1 MLKLIALQVDNFA
14 GAIVLVIAILF
25 IFILFIT
32 LIRRYKRCPSDRILV
47 VYGKV
52 GGGQSA
58 KCIHGGAAFIFPVI
72 QDYQFMDLTPISI
85 EVNLVNAL
93 SKQNI
98 RVNVPS
104 RFTIGVSTEPG
115 IMQNAAERLLGLG
128 LQEIQE
134 LAKEII
140 FGQLRLVVAS
150 MDIEEINSD
159 RDKFLT
165 NISQSVES
173 ELKKVGLKLI
183 NVNITDIV
191 DESGYIEAL
200 GKEAAAHAINAA
212 RKSVAEKTRDGS
224 IGEANAVQD
233 ERTQVAELQAKA
245 KIGEANAMQTERTQ
259 VAAANAQA
267 KIGEANASQTERVQT
282 ASAVALAKIGEAEA
296 LKQERIKTSEAN
308 ALAIDGENKAK
319 ISIAESDALRR
330 EKEAEA
336 EKRAIASEK
345 VQAAKAL
352 EEAYAAEKLA
362 EMARAERVRS
372 TQLADIVVPAE
383 IDKKKVEID
392 AEAEAENIRRIA
404 KGQADAILLKAQAEA
419 QGLYEVLTKQAL
431 GLDQIVKAAGND
443 SKNAVLLLIADKLPE
458 LVKTQ
463 AEAIKNIKID
473 KITVWEGGTS
483 TDGKTSTSNF
493 ISGMYKSVPPLQE
506 MFNMAGMQLPDY
518 LKGKTLEEI
527 AEDTKKEQKPIQ
539 DKPKQKAIQE
549 EPKKKP
555 IQEDPKQKSDD
566 DDATKE

>member
-1 MLKLIALQVDNFA
+1 MLNFIILQSSPFA
-14 GAIVLVIAILF
+14 GLIGIGIAILF
-25 IFILFIT
+25 IFILIVAM
-32 LIRRYKRCPSDRILV
+32 IKRYKRCPSDRILV

-52 GGGQSA
+52 GGGESA

-72 QDYQFMDLTPISI
+72 QDYQFLDLTPISI

-115 IMQNAAERLLGLG
+115 IMQNAAERLLGLD
-128 LQEIQE
+128 QDSIQE
-134 LAKEII
+134 LAQEII

-212 RKSVAEKTRDGS
+212 RKSVAEKNRDGS

-233 ERTQVAELQAKA
+233 ERTQVA
-245 KIGEANAMQTERTQ
+245 
-259 VAAANAQA
+259 AANAQA
-267 KIGEANASQTERVQT
+267 VEGENTAKI
-282 ASAVALAKIGEAEA
+282 AVA
-296 LKQERIKTSEAN
+296 N
-308 ALAIDGENKAK
+308 
-319 ISIAESDALRR
+319 SDSLRR
-330 EKEAEA
+330 QREAEA
-336 EKRAIASEK
+336 ERVAIASEK
-345 VQAAKAL
+345 VQTAKAL
-352 EEAYAAEKLA
+352 EESYAAEQIA
-362 EMARAERVRS
+362 ETARAERERS
-372 TQLADIVVPAE
+372 SQMADVIVPAE

-404 KGQADAILLKAQAEA
+404 KGEADAILFKAQAEA
-419 QGLYEVLTKQAL
+419 QGLYEVLTKQAA
-431 GLDQIVKAAGND
+431 GFDQIVKAAGNN
-443 SKNAVLLLIADKLPE
+443 SQNAALLLIADKLPE

-473 KITVWEGGTS
+473 KVTVWENGGGK
-483 TDGKTSTSNF
+483 DGKSSTSNF

-518 LKGKTLEEI
+518 LKGKEI
-527 AEDTKKEQKPIQ
+527 SPESTTEVIETKDSISPKE
-539 DKPKQKAIQE
+539 
-549 EPKKKP
+549 
-555 IQEDPKQKSDD
+555 
-566 DDATKE
+566 

>member
-1 MLKLIALQVDNFA
+1 MALIFGV
-14 GAIVLVIAILF
+14 LF
-25 IFILFIT
+25 IFLFLIV

-58 KCIHGGAAFIFPVI
+58 KCIHGGAAFILPVI
-72 QDYQFMDLTPISI
+72 QDYEFLELTPISI

-128 LQEIQE
+128 QNEIQD
-134 LAKEII
+134 LAQEII

-150 MDIEEINSD
+150 MDIEEINND
-159 RDKFLT
+159 RDKFLA
-165 NISQSVES
+165 NISQSVET

-233 ERTQVAELQAKA
+233 ERTQVA
-245 KIGEANAMQTERTQ
+245 
-259 VAAANAQA
+259 AANAQA
-267 KIGEANASQTERVQT
+267 VEGENTAKI
-282 ASAVALAKIGEAEA
+282 AVA
-296 LKQERIKTSEAN
+296 N
-308 ALAIDGENKAK
+308 
-319 ISIAESDALRR
+319 SDSLRR
-330 EKEAEA
+330 QREAEA
-336 EKRAIASEK
+336 ERVAIASEK
-345 VQAAKAL
+345 VQSAKAL
-352 EEAYAAEKLA
+352 QESYAAEQEA
-362 EMARAERVRS
+362 ETARAERERS
-372 TQLADIVVPAE
+372 SQMADVIVPAE

-392 AEAEAENIRRIA
+392 AEAEAEKIRRRA
-404 KGQADAILLKAQAEA
+404 KGEADAILFKAQAEA
-419 QGLYEVLTKQAL
+419 QGLYEVLTKQAA
-431 GLDQIVKAAGND
+431 GLDQIVKAAGNN
-443 SKNAVLLLIADKLPE
+443 SKDAVLLLIADKLPE

-473 KITVWEGGTS
+473 KVTVWENGGGK
-483 TDGKTSTSNF
+483 DGKSSTANF
-493 ISGMYKSVPPLQE
+493 LSGMYQSVPPLQE

-518 LKGKTLEEI
+518 LKGKDLKEEVVK
-527 AEDTKKEQKPIQ
+527 TKNAPFKDDVDKSEHKE
-539 DKPKQKAIQE
+539 
-549 EPKKKP
+549 
-555 IQEDPKQKSDD
+555 
-566 DDATKE
+566 

>member
-1 MLKLIALQVDNFA
+1 
-14 GAIVLVIAILF
+14 
-25 IFILFIT
+25 
-32 LIRRYKRCPSDRILV
+32 

-52 GGGQSA
+52 GGGNSA
-58 KCIHGGAAFIFPVI
+58 RCIHGGAAFVWPVV
-72 QDYQFMDLTPISI
+72 QDYQFLDLTPISI

-128 LQEIQE
+128 QSEIQE
-134 LAKEII
+134 LAQEII

-165 NISQSVES
+165 NISKSVES

-212 RKSVAEKTRDGS
+212 RKSVAEKNRDGS

-233 ERTQVAELQAKA
+233 ERTQVA
-245 KIGEANAMQTERTQ
+245 
-259 VAAANAQA
+259 AANAQA
-267 KIGEANASQTERVQT
+267 VEGENI
-282 ASAVALAKIGEAEA
+282 AKINV
-296 LKQERIKTSEAN
+296 AN
-308 ALAIDGENKAK
+308 
-319 ISIAESDALRR
+319 SDSLRR
-330 EKEAEA
+330 QREAEA
-336 EKRAIASEK
+336 ERTAIAAEK
-345 VQAAKAL
+345 VQSAKAL
-352 EEAYAAEKLA
+352 EESYAAEKDA
-362 EMARAERVRS
+362 EIARADRERS
-372 TQLADIVVPAE
+372 SQMADIIVPAE

-404 KGQADAILLKAQAEA
+404 KGQADAILFKAQAEA
-419 QGLYEVLTKQAL
+419 QGLFEVLTKQAQ
-431 GLDQIVKAAGND
+431 GLDEIVKAAGNNPKD
-443 SKNAVLLLIADKLPE
+443 TVLLLVADKLPE

-473 KITVWEGGTS
+473 KITVLDSGSKTA
-483 TDGKTSTSNF
+483 DGKGSTANF

-506 MFNMAGMQLPDY
+506 MFNMAGMQLPEY
-518 LKGKTLEEI
+518 LKGKDVDAQDEKEEL
-527 AEDTKKEQKPIQ
+527 KKEV
-539 DKPKQKAIQE
+539 KAKISE
-549 EPKKKP
+549 E
-555 IQEDPKQKSDD
+555 E
-566 DDATKE
+566 

>member
-1 MLKLIALQVDNFA
+1 MLQIPLQLGGSA
-14 GAIVLVIAILF
+14 SLLAIGFAILF
-25 IFILFIT
+25 FFIIIISF
-32 LIRRYKRCPSDRILV
+32 IRRYKRCPSDRILV

-52 GGGQSA
+52 GTGNSA
-58 KCIHGGAAFIFPVI
+58 KCIHGGAAFIWPVI
-72 QDYQFMDLTPISI
+72 QDYEYLDLTPISI

-104 RFTIGVSTEPG
+104 RFTIGISTEPG
-115 IMQNAAERLLGLG
+115 IMQNAAERLLGQG
-128 LQEIQE
+128 MQEVQD

-212 RKSVAEKTRDGS
+212 RKSVAEKNRDGS

-233 ERTQVAELQAKA
+233 ERTQVA
-245 KIGEANAMQTERTQ
+245 
-259 VAAANAQA
+259 AANAQA
-267 KIGEANASQTERVQT
+267 VEGENV
-282 ASAVALAKIGEAEA
+282 AKINV
-296 LKQERIKTSEAN
+296 AN
-308 ALAIDGENKAK
+308 
-319 ISIAESDALRR
+319 SDSLRR
-330 EKEAEA
+330 QREAEA
-336 EKRAIASEK
+336 ERTAIASEK
-345 VQAAKAL
+345 VQSAKAL
-352 EEAYAAEKLA
+352 EESYAAEKDA

-372 TQLADIVVPAE
+372 SQIADIVVPAE

-392 AEAEAENIRRIA
+392 AEAEAEQIRRLA
-404 KGQADAILLKAQAEA
+404 KGEADAILFKAQAEA
-419 QGLYEVLTKQAL
+419 QGILEVLTKQAE
-431 GLDQIVKAAGND
+431 GLDKIVKAAGD
-443 SKNAVLLLIADKLPE
+443 SPKDAVLLLVADKLPE

-473 KITVWEGGTS
+473 KVTVWDSGAKGE
-483 TDGKTSTSNF
+483 DGKNSTANF

-506 MFNMAGMQLPDY
+506 MFNMAGMQLPEY
-518 LKGKTLEEI
+518 LKGKDVEG
-527 AEDTKKEQKPIQ
+527 DVVKETTPKAS
-539 DKPKQKAIQE
+539 KPKKNEGEA
-549 EPKKKP
+549 
-555 IQEDPKQKSDD
+555 
-566 DDATKE
+566 

>member
-1 MLKLIALQVDNFA
+1 MNIPLFQFSDAGLPFALIF
-14 GAIVLVIAILF
+14 GVLFFF
-25 IFILFIT
+25 IFMIV

-58 KCIHGGAAFIFPVI
+58 KCIHGGAAFIMPVI
-72 QDYQFMDLTPISI
+72 QDYEYLDLTPISI

-115 IMQNAAERLLGLG
+115 VMQNAAERLLGLG
-128 LQEIQE
+128 LTDIQE

-212 RKSVAEKTRDGS
+212 RKSVAEKNRDGS
-224 IGEANAVQD
+224 IGEANAHQD
-233 ERTQVAELQAKA
+233 
-245 KIGEANAMQTERTQ
+245 ERTQ
-259 VAAANAQA
+259 VAAANA
-267 KIGEANASQTERVQT
+267 K
-282 ASAVALAKIGEAEA
+282 
-296 LKQERIKTSEAN
+296 
-308 ALAIDGENKAK
+308 AIDGENTAK
-319 ISIAESDALRR
+319 IEMANSNALRR
-330 EKEAEA
+330 QREAEA
-336 EKRAIASEK
+336 ERLAIASEK

-352 EEAYAAEKLA
+352 EESYAAEKEA
-362 EMARAERVRS
+362 ELARAERERS
-372 TQLADIVVPAE
+372 SQQADIIVPAE
-383 IDKKKVEID
+383 IDKRKVEID
-392 AEAEAENIRRIA
+392 AEAEAEMIRRKA
-404 KGQADAILLKAQAEA
+404 KGEADAILFKAQAEA
-419 QGLYEVLTKQAL
+419 QGLYEILTKQAE
-431 GLDQIVKAAGND
+431 GLDRIVKAAGNNPQD
-443 SKNAVLLLIADKLPE
+443 AVLLLIADKLPE

-473 KITVWEGGTS
+473 KVTVWDNGQS
-483 TDGKTSTSNF
+483 KDGKTSTANF
-493 ISGMYKSVPPLQE
+493 LSGMYQSVPPLQE
-506 MFNMAGMQLPDY
+506 MFNMAGMQLPEY
-518 LKGKTLEEI
+518 LKGK
-527 AEDTKKEQKPIQ
+527 DV
-539 DKPKQKAIQE
+539 DKPASEGNTTAKE
-549 EPKKKP
+549 E
-555 IQEDPKQKSDD
+555 
-566 DDATKE
+566 

>member
-1 MLKLIALQVDNFA
+1 MPLFVLQASGLGLPLALIFA
-14 GAIVLVIAILF
+14 VLFVFLF
-25 IFILFIT
+25 LII

-58 KCIHGGAAFIFPVI
+58 KCIHGGAAFIIPVI
-72 QDYQFMDLTPISI
+72 QDYEFLDLTPMSI

-128 LQEIQE
+128 LQDIQD

-212 RKSVAEKTRDGS
+212 RKSVAEKNRDGS
-224 IGEANAVQD
+224 IGEANAQQD
-233 ERTQVAELQAKA
+233 
-245 KIGEANAMQTERTQ
+245 ERTQ

-267 KIGEANASQTERVQT
+267 VEGENI
-282 ASAVALAKIGEAEA
+282 AKINV
-296 LKQERIKTSEAN
+296 AN
-308 ALAIDGENKAK
+308 
-319 ISIAESDALRR
+319 SDSLRR
-330 EKEAEA
+330 QREAEA
-336 EKRAIASEK
+336 ERVAIAAEK

-352 EEAYAAEKLA
+352 EESYAAEREA
-362 EMARAERVRS
+362 ETARAERERS
-372 TQLADIVVPAE
+372 SQIADIIVPAE

-392 AEAEAENIRRIA
+392 AEAEAEMIRRRA
-404 KGQADAILLKAQAEA
+404 KGEADAILFKAQAEA
-419 QGLYEVLTKQAL
+419 QGLYEVLTKQAA
-431 GLDQIVKAAGND
+431 GLDQIVKAAGNN
-443 SKNAVLLLIADKLPE
+443 SKDAVLLLIADKLPE

-473 KITVWEGGTS
+473 KVTVWENGQAK
-483 TDGKTSTSNF
+483 DGKTSTANF
-493 ISGMYKSVPPLQE
+493 LSGLYQSVPPLQD
-506 MFNMAGMQLPDY
+506 MFNMAGMDLPEY
-518 LKGKTLEEI
+518 LKGKDIEKPK
-527 AEDTKKEQKPIQ
+527 EDEQK
-539 DKPKQKAIQE
+539 K
-549 EPKKKP
+549 
-555 IQEDPKQKSDD
+555 
-566 DDATKE
+566 

>member
-1 MLKLIALQVDNFA
+1 ML
-14 GAIVLVIAILF
+14 AIGFAILF
-25 IFILFIT
+25 FFIIVISF
-32 LIRRYKRCPSDRILV
+32 IRRYKRCPSDRILV

-52 GGGQSA
+52 GSGNSA
-58 KCIHGGAAFIFPVI
+58 RCIHGGAAFIWPVI
-72 QDYQFMDLTPISI
+72 QDYEFLDLTPISI

-104 RFTIGVSTEPG
+104 RFTIGISTEPG
-115 IMQNAAERLLGLG
+115 IMQNAAERLLGQG
-128 LQEIQE
+128 MQEVQD

-212 RKSVAEKTRDGS
+212 RKSVAEKNRDGS

-233 ERTQVAELQAKA
+233 Q
-245 KIGEANAMQTERTQ
+245 RTQ

-267 KIGEANASQTERVQT
+267 VEGENTAKI
-282 ASAVALAKIGEAEA
+282 AVA
-296 LKQERIKTSEAN
+296 N
-308 ALAIDGENKAK
+308 
-319 ISIAESDALRR
+319 SDSLRR
-330 EKEAEA
+330 QREAEA
-336 EKRAIASEK
+336 ERTAIAAEK
-345 VQAAKAL
+345 VQSAKAL
-352 EEAYAAEKLA
+352 EESYAAEKDA
-362 EMARAERVRS
+362 ELARAERVRS
-372 TQLADIVVPAE
+372 SQMADIVVPAE

-392 AEAEAENIRRIA
+392 AEAEAERIRRRA
-404 KGQADAILLKAQAEA
+404 KGEADAILFKAQAEA
-419 QGLYEVLTKQAL
+419 QGLLEVLTKQAQ
-431 GLDQIVKAAGND
+431 GLDEIVKAAGNNPKD
-443 SKNAVLLLIADKLPE
+443 AVLLLIADKLPE
-458 LVKTQ
+458 LVRTQ

-473 KITVWEGGTS
+473 KVTVWDSGAKTE
-483 TDGKTSTSNF
+483 DGKGSTANF

-506 MFNMAGMQLPDY
+506 MFNMAGMQLPEY
-518 LKGKTLEEI
+518 LKGKAVDGDLEGPESG
-527 AEDTKKEQKPIQ
+527 ENG
-539 DKPKQKAIQE
+539 
-549 EPKKKP
+549 KKK
-555 IQEDPKQKSDD
+555 D
-566 DDATKE
+566 